1 MNGTL
6 SCREKIHFFLSAV
19 PLVSIMTVFSLME
32 LRMKHAK
39 SKTVR

>member
-6 SCREKIHFFLSAV
+6 SCGEEKYKFLLTD
-19 PLVSIMTVFSLME
+19 PQVSIMTIFSPME